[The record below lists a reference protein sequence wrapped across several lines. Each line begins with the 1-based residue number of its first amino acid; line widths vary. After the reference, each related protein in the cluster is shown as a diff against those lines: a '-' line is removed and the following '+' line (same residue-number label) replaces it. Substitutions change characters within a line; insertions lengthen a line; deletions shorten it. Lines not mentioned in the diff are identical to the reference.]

1 MGFLL
6 RASRRHKFSCSKKKI
21 HYLSGGCLLLD
32 WEDVSLGSLLAAIS
46 LCRLEVVGFLFAGS
60 SSESGRRVRID
71 GEKRGLEEEEAVGER
86 RARPISAAH
95 ALGMP
100 REI

>member
-1 MGFLL
+1 M
-6 RASRRHKFSCSKKKI
+6 
-21 HYLSGGCLLLD
+21 
-32 WEDVSLGSLLAAIS
+32 
-46 LCRLEVVGFLFAGS
+46 
-60 SSESGRRVRID
+60 RID
-71 GEKRGLEEEEAVGER
+71 GEKRGLEEEEVVGER